1 MSHEREDDPG
11 TPRETPEGSPAG
23 EVEAREEE
31 RDTSSPFDHP
41 AFLPVILL
49 AVALWFGYDGWFNED
64 IESVRFN
71 RYGFGFL
78 LGAALYFTLDELT
91 RLPYLTALL
100 FLGYA
105 LWLGALGLLGAPDAW
120 YNDELSVQLFNR
132 YAGIGFLVL
141 AGLSALRETWRR
153 RRRASGA

>member
-1 MSHEREDDPG
+1 MSDEREDDPG
-11 TPRETPEGSPAG
+11 TPREARKGSPAH
-23 EVEAREEE
+23 EAEALEEE
-31 RDTSSPFDHP
+31 RDTSGPFDHP
-41 AFLPVILL
+41 AFLPVILV
-49 AVALWFGYDGWFNED
+49 AVALWFGYDGWFNEE

-78 LGAALYFTLDELT
+78 LGAALYFALDELT

-105 LWLGALGLLGAPDAW
+105 LWLGALALLGPPGAW
-120 YNDELSVQLFNR
+120 YNDEPSVQLFNR

-141 AGLSALRETWRR
+141 AGLAALRETWRR
-153 RRRASGA
+153 RRASRS

>member
-1 MSHEREDDPG
+1 VPDEREDDAG
-11 TPRETPEGSPAG
+11 TPPETRGGSPADDA
-23 EVEAREEE
+23 EAQEEE
-31 RDTSSPFDHP
+31 REASSPFDHP

-49 AVALWFGYDGWFNED
+49 AAALWFGYDGWFNEE

-78 LGAALYFTLDELT
+78 LGAALYFALDEIT

-132 YAGIGFLVL
+132 YAGSGFLVL
-141 AGLSALRETWRR
+141 AGLSVLRQTWRR
-153 RRRASGA
+153 RRRASGS

>member
-1 MSHEREDDPG
+1 MEVNREAQEELP
-11 TPRETPEGSPAG
+11 SG
-23 EVEAREEE
+23 ESEQEEE
-31 RDTSSPFDHP
+31 EQAASSPFDHP
-41 AFLPVILL
+41 AFLPVILV
-49 AVALWFGYDGWFNED
+49 AVALWFGYDGWFNSE

-91 RLPYLTALL
+91 RLAYLRALL

-105 LWLGALGLLGAPDAW
+105 LWLGALSLLGSPDTW
-120 YNDELSVQLFNR
+120 YNDEPSVQLFNR
-132 YAGIGFLVL
+132 YAGIGFVAL

-153 RRRASGA
+153 RRGRASGS

>member
-11 TPRETPEGSPAG
+11 TPRETPEGSPTG
-23 EVEAREEE
+23 EAEAQEEE

-49 AVALWFGYDGWFNED
+49 AVALWFGYDGWFNEE

-71 RYGFGFL
+71 RYGFVFL

-132 YAGIGFLVL
+132 YAGSGFLVL